1 MARQKQQSVTIDGT
15 TYASPTKAAIALVA
29 AGKTITQAAEATGI
43 TYQTVYANTKGAEKA
58 AARRVGYQ
66 ALALGKRGKRTASEI
81 AKKTGMSVPKI
92 VAMLKNAGIVVLTKE
107 AKAAAKA
114 AKEAAKPVK
123 EPKAPKAKKAK
134 APKAPKVAET
144 PVVPVVE
151 TPVVPVESFD
161 AEGLTDEI
169 PMDPAA
175 EAAAAQ
181 DAMNA

>member
-1 MARQKQQSVTIDGT
+1 MARQKQQSVTIEGVE
-15 TYASPTKAAIALVA
+15 YKSPTAAAVALVA
-29 AGKTITQAAEATGI
+29 AGKTISQAAEATGI

-92 VAMLKNAGIVVLTKE
+92 VAMLKNAGIVVVTKE

-123 EPKAPKAKKAK
+123 EPKVAKAPKAKKT
-134 APKAPKVAET
+134 KAPKVVDTT
-144 PVVPVVE
+144 PMVPVDPGVNE
-151 TPVVPVESFD
+151 TVDFPID
-161 AEGLTDEI
+161 A
-169 PMDPAA
+169 AA
-175 EAAAAQ
+175 EAAAAK
-181 DAMNA
+181 DAMVA

>member
-29 AGKTITQAAEATGI
+29 SGKTIAQAASATGI

-92 VAMLKNAGIVVLTKE
+92 VAMLKNAGIVVVTKE

-123 EPKAPKAKKAK
+123 EPKVAKAPKAKKTK
-134 APKAPKVAET
+134 APKAPKVDET
-144 PVVPVVE
+144 PVVPVDPGVHE
-151 TPVVPVESFD
+151 TVDFPID
-161 AEGLTDEI
+161 AT
-169 PMDPAA
+169 A
-175 EAAAAQ
+175 EAAAAK
-181 DAMNA
+181 DAMTA

>member
-1 MARQKQQSVTIDGT
+1 MARQKQQSVTIDGVD
-15 TYASPTKAAIALVA
+15 YKSPTAAAVALVA
-29 AGKTITQAAEATGI
+29 AGKTISEAAAATGI

-66 ALALGKRGKRTASEI
+66 VLALGKRGKRSPSEI

-92 VAMLKNAGIVVLTKE
+92 VAMLKNAGIVVVTKE

-114 AKEAAKPVK
+114 AKAG
-123 EPKAPKAKKAK
+123 KAPKAKKAPK
-134 APKAPKVAET
+134 APKAPEVAVET

-151 TPVVPVESFD
+151 PVVPVESFD
-161 AEGLTDEI
+161 AEDLTDEI

-175 EAAAAQ
+175 EAAAAK
-181 DAMNA
+181 DAMAA